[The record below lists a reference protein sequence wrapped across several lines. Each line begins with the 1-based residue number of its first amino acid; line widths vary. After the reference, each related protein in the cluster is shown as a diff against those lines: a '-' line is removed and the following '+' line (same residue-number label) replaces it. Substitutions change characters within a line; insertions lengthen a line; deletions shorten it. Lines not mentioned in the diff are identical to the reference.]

1 MSDIKALAAEY
12 LRRAE
17 HIGGCGDGGCV
28 VFIRGGMHTNGGCR
42 CVRSINAD
50 GARERGVHHLLSAA
64 QRLARAVLA
73 AAKEERE

>member
-1 MSDIKALAAEY
+1 MMSDIQALAAEY

-50 GARERGVHHLLSAA
+50 GSRERGIHHLLSAA
-64 QRLARAVLA
+64 QRLARAVIE
-73 AAKEERE
+73 KDRKP